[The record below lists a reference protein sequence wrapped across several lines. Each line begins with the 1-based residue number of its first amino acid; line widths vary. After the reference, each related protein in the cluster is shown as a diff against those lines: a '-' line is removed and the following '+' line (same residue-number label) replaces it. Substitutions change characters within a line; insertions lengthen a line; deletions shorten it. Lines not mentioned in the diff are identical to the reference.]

1 MKSAAVVRSLSD
13 LGAAWNLVHAN
24 TRNQVRDVRRE
35 EEKPRKCRKCGGEMN
50 RLPNTNVWVCGGMV
64 EEDAPTPEDPK
75 AKKMVK
81 CGNTALSK
89 R

>member
-1 MKSAAVVRSLSD
+1 MKTNVTVNSLAS
-13 LGAAWNLVHAN
+13 LGSAWNATHGAK
-24 TRNQVRDVRRE
+24 NQVRDMQRE
-35 EEKPRKCRKCGGEMN
+35 DERPRKCRKCGGEMK
-50 RLPNTNVWVCGGMV
+50 RIPNTNVWACQGMI
-64 EEDAPTPEDPK
+64 EEDAPTPEDPN